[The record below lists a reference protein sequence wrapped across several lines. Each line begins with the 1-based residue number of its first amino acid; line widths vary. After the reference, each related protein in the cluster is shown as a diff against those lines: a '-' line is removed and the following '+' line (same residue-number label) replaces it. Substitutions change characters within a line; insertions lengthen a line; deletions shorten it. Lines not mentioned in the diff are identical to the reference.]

1 MIRNLNHIVLS
12 ALIAPS
18 ILAMSGCSVFIS
30 TPRVAHF
37 QVQRLDDKFIEYVVN
52 LDDPTETDL
61 DIHINNRYAIQL
73 DFEFLWDSEDESSS
87 EIYVESY
94 TDPADPML
102 VPWMLCKYRF

>member
-1 MIRNLNHIVLS
+1 MIRNLNRIVLG

-18 ILAMSGCSVFIS
+18 ILAVSGCSVFIS

-61 DIHINNRYAIQL
+61 DIHINNRYTIQL
-73 DFEFLWDSEDESSS
+73 DFEFLWDSDENA

-102 VPWMLCKYRF
+102 APWMLCKYRF

>member
-1 MIRNLNHIVLS
+1 MIRNLNRIVLS

-30 TPRVAHF
+30 TPRVASFH
-37 QVQRLDDKFIEYVVN
+37 VQRLDDKFIEYVVN

-61 DIHINNRYAIQL
+61 EIHLNNRYAIQL
-73 DFEFLWDSEDESSS
+73 DFEFLWDSDESS

-94 TDPADPML
+94 TDPADPLL